1 MGLRGGVAAAA
12 AEKHGIFPVSFNPSC
27 KIELPRACRVELLP
41 AFGDLKF
48 M

>member
-1 MGLRGGVAAAA
+1 MGPRGGVTAA